1 MLNPSRKL
9 FYTEDNVHALVIAYT
24 LKAAWFTALV
34 KPQTIKPLT
43 AFEKIKL
50 RCIFDAS
57 SKFKCTTEDEFVFYP
72 NVIFR

>member
-1 MLNPSRKL
+1 MLNLSRRL

-34 KPQTIKPLT
+34 KPQTVKRLT

-50 RCIFDAS
+50 RCIFDGL
-57 SKFKCTTEDEFVFYP
+57 SKSKCTTEDQFVLS
-72 NVIFR
+72 